1 MVYKCCFAK
10 CWFHCRLAVFWPQ
23 GSPKGRPKRVKELH
37 NAIPQGPLGCLLR
50 LSGNTSLPSCRL
62 LVPGKPKR
70 KTQEGPRAAQQP
82 PKSSL
87 MPFLCP
93 GKLQKTIRPQ
103 LSLKDSPRGIFP
115 GTWGGDPTPEYS
127 GPVGWHPPPPP
138 KPPTSPGNTLFP
150 LLGPFSG
157 LFWLGNL

>member
-1 MVYKCCFAK
+1 MPSLRNLLGVCCAYLGTL
-10 CWFHCRLAVFWPQ
+10 HCRLAVFWPQ
-23 GSPKGRPKRVKELH
+23 GSPKGRPKRVQELH

-103 LSLKDSPRGIFP
+103 LSLKDSPRGNFP
-115 GTWGGDPTPEYS
+115 GTWGGTPRLNIRALW
-127 GPVGWHPPPPP
+127 GGTPHPPNARIFGENAVF
-138 KPPTSPGNTLFP
+138 SFPGYFY
-150 LLGPFSG
+150 
-157 LFWLGNL
+157 